1 MAAPAPAPTAKYARR
16 RPERTA
22 LYEVV
27 RDNLE
32 TLYGAIDDGALE
44 VRLGKHAK
52 KELEAY
58 LECGVLGR
66 GFARLR
72 CGECK
77 ESRVVAFACKG
88 RGFCPSCTGR
98 RMCATTANLIE
109 HVLPKVTLRQ

>member
-1 MAAPAPAPTAKYARR
+1 MAAHAPKYARR

-44 VRLGKHAK
+44 VRIGKHAK
-52 KELEAY
+52 KELEGY

-72 CGECK
+72 CGEC
-77 ESRVVAFACKG
+77 EEIRVVA
-88 RGFCPSCTGR
+88 
-98 RMCATTANLIE
+98 
-109 HVLPKVTLRQ
+109 